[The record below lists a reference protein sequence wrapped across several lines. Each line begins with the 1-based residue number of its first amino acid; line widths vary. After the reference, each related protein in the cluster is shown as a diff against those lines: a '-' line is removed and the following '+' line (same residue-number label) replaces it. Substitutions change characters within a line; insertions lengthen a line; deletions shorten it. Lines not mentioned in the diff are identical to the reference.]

1 MGILTIIVFL
11 LVLSILVLVHEF
23 GHFITA
29 RWAGVGVEE
38 FAMGLPFTKPIWTK
52 KLKDGLKISLYP
64 VLFGGFVKLLGED
77 TTEIKKSKSK
87 NQKYFYEVNV
97 WKRIAIVVAGAFMN
111 FVLAFAVFY
120 LFLALSGFKVLIPI
134 LAEYKFISPVDKN
147 RAVIVTYVED
157 KAPAAAAGLR
167 PGDVI
172 LSADNKVF
180 AKFTDFQL
188 YTKTK
193 NGTPMRLQ
201 LTDTTLKES
210 KELTVIPRVNPPVG
224 QGPLGI
230 GIGEGAVLDYKDVV
244 PSGLQYGSDMFIYN
258 FVVLRQLIGDAFKTK
273 NAALVTEGVSG
284 PIGIGSA
291 VGTILSLG
299 GWAAVINMLNLIGLL
314 GLSLGFMNILPIPAM
329 DGGRL
334 VFLLFEALTG
344 RSIPSKY
351 ESRVHQVGMIFLLG
365 LMVLISYFD
374 VMKFLGPLL
383 PKK

>member
-1 MGILTIIVFL
+1 MTIVTIIVFL

-157 KAPAAAAGLR
+157 KAPAAAA
-167 PGDVI
+167 D
-172 LSADNKVF
+172 S
-180 AKFTDFQL
+180 
-188 YTKTK
+188 
-193 NGTPMRLQ
+193 
-201 LTDTTLKES
+201 
-210 KELTVIPRVNPPVG
+210 
-224 QGPLGI
+224 
-230 GIGEGAVLDYKDVV
+230 
-244 PSGLQYGSDMFIYN
+244 
-258 FVVLRQLIGDAFKTK
+258 
-273 NAALVTEGVSG
+273 VSM
-284 PIGIGSA
+284 A
-291 VGTILSLG
+291 
-299 GWAAVINMLNLIGLL
+299 
-314 GLSLGFMNILPIPAM
+314 PAS
-329 DGGRL
+329 
-334 VFLLFEALTG
+334 FST
-344 RSIPSKY
+344 
-351 ESRVHQVGMIFLLG
+351 
-365 LMVLISYFD
+365 
-374 VMKFLGPLL
+374 
-383 PKK
+383 